1 MIFINLVISMNSL
14 RWVHIETYQRRSVAE
29 RHVPLSASPLGVIKF
44 IYGDLIMKSIFKV
57 FLLSCIILF
66 NFDISYCQLTVR
78 SDGYGSKPGFIDQ
91 AILVVE
97 PHGAYVEQ
105 SLYLSYSD
113 HNQFPSSQVE
123 IVHRFELPA
132 GAVVN
137 DLWLWIGDSVMQAIM
152 LDTWTARSIYDS
164 IVSKHRDPAF
174 LSKNGNLY
182 ELHIYPLISGRFRK
196 IKMNFI
202 TPTRWLGKDGVA
214 ELPLKMLQD
223 NNTQTKPLNILFREV
238 HELWGQPAIK
248 ELPQQ
253 VFGDFRDTSGYIYK
267 RTDIN
272 NIGSLSSLTL
282 EFATNFVNGSFITT
296 SDVYNDATY
305 FQFGF
310 NPGSFFNLQIDS
322 ISKHTLFALDLSGLH
337 NKNYAT
343 LIPNVK
349 QLMRSVIKTHDSLN
363 ILVAGAGKV
372 ELLGSTWKI
381 GDTDSIN
388 NALDRFA
395 ASDWGSQIAQ
405 EKKPNILYTDGQAS
419 TGWQFPGLEDL
430 ATFYNY
436 SNLGETLQN
445 INNADVIAAYEQGY
459 ETAGD
464 TKANLTAYIAKVD
477 SFFAQGGRFL
487 TYYDYNRVGN
497 EVLASHYIP
506 GLTTIRRADRSG
518 TLYRNVN
525 GNIGKYFPES
535 IVHYGFDT
543 LQYTPDPNVKIE
555 LQDQDGHPVVISK
568 KVSNGLLVVSAIWS
582 MRDDGALKKLLGVPL
597 LGLNAVTK
605 NQLLTNILTTVQS
618 KYLQSPFDKVIVLSN
633 SDSLF
638 QKNDAI
644 NWSQSY
650 FNAFDILRPT
660 FTTINLLDG
669 TGVLPVYLTD
679 NQIQYYGS
687 GYLLKTISHDGN
699 GRHFETHLDNWTY
712 INSVLN
718 AYSYPVIDSLSLSIS
733 VDNASGQLKELRE
746 VNPIPTDP
754 NKARFFIGSTSIAN
768 KIQFNLHAAF
778 INGAGNK
785 DSSISVFVNH
795 DTTTM
800 EKVIPSMLGN
810 EKLGD
815 LFDELSRDTTE
826 IVQLAM
832 RYHLLCDFTALIA
845 LEPND
850 TIRFMKNPFDESGL
864 VNVRQLN
871 DDSKIDSLTLSSYP
885 NPFNNRT
892 NIVVNIKNPSFL
904 NVYIYNIL
912 GQLVKV
918 VAAADYVEGKKIYS
932 WDGNS
937 ANNYSVSSGVYF
949 IRLIAKEKNSGQS
962 LSSIRKILLLK

>member
-1 MIFINLVISMNSL
+1 
-14 RWVHIETYQRRSVAE
+14 
-29 RHVPLSASPLGVIKF
+29 
-44 IYGDLIMKSIFKV
+44 MKSIFKV

-78 SDGYGSKPGFIDQ
+78 SDGYGSKSGYIDE

-113 HNQFPSSQVE
+113 HNQYTSSQVE
-123 IVHRFELPA
+123 IIHRFELPA
-132 GAVVN
+132 NAVVN

-174 LSKNGNLY
+174 LSKNGNIY
-182 ELHIYPLISGRFRK
+182 ELHIYPLISGKFRK

-214 ELPLKMLQD
+214 ELPLKMLKD
-223 NNTQTKPLNILFREV
+223 NNAQIKPVHVLFREV
-238 HELWGQPAIK
+238 HEICGQPAIK

-253 VFGDFRDTSGYIYK
+253 EFGEFRDTSGYKFK
-267 RTDIN
+267 RTDIED
-272 NIGSLSSLTL
+272 ISSLSSLTL
-282 EFATNFVNGSFITT
+282 GFSTNFVNGFFITT
-296 SDVYNDATY
+296 SDMYNDATY

-310 NPGSFFNLQIDS
+310 NPGSLFNLQIDS
-322 ISKHTLFALDLSGLH
+322 TSKHTLFALDLSGLY
-337 NKNYAT
+337 NKNYTT

-349 QLMRSVIKTHDSLN
+349 QLMRSVVKANDSLS
-363 ILVAGAGKV
+363 IIVAGAGKV
-372 ELLGSTWKI
+372 ELLDSTWRI
-381 GDTDSIN
+381 GATDSIN
-388 NALDRFA
+388 NMLDRFI
-395 ASDWGSQIAQ
+395 SSQWGSQIAQ
-405 EKKPNILYTDGQAS
+405 EKKPNILYSRDQAS
-419 TGWQFPGLEDL
+419 ICWQFPGLEDL
-430 ATFYNY
+430 ATYKNCSSLLYALNDFK
-436 SNLGETLQN
+436 S
-445 INNADVIAAYEQGY
+445 ADVIAAYEQGY
-459 ETAGD
+459 EDAGE
-464 TKANLTAYIAKVD
+464 TQSNFSTIIAKVD

-497 EVLASHYIP
+497 EVLATHYIP

-518 TLYRNVN
+518 TLYRNTS

-543 LQYTPDPNVKIE
+543 LIYTPDPDVKIE
-555 LQDQDGHPVVISK
+555 LQDQNGSPVVISK
-568 KVSNGLLVVSAIWS
+568 KISNGLLVVSAIWS
-582 MRDDGALKKLLGVPL
+582 MLDDGALKKLLGVPL

-605 NQLLTNILTTVQS
+605 NQLLTNMLKTVQS
-618 KYLQSPFDKVIVLSN
+618 KYVQSPFDKVFVLSN

-650 FNAFDILRPT
+650 FNAFNTLRPT

-669 TGVLPVYLTD
+669 SVFLPVYLTD

-687 GYLLKTISHDGN
+687 GYLLKTISHDGR

-718 AYSYPVIDSLSLSIS
+718 AYSYPVIDSLALSVS
-733 VDNASGQLKELRE
+733 VDDASGQLKELME

-754 NKARFFIGSTSIAN
+754 IKARFYIGSTSIAN

-778 INGAGNK
+778 IDGVSNK

-795 DTTTM
+795 DTTKM
-800 EKVIPSMLGN
+800 EKIIPSMLGN
-810 EKLGD
+810 EKLVG
-815 LFDELSRDTTE
+815 LFNESPKDTTE

-832 RYHLLCDFTALIA
+832 RYRLLCDFTALIA

-850 TIRFMKNPFDESGL
+850 TIHFMKNPFNESGL
-864 VNVRQLN
+864 VDVSKLI
-871 DDSKIDSLTLSSYP
+871 DDSKIDSMTLSSYP

-892 NIVVNIKNPSFL
+892 NIVVNIKKSSFL
-904 NVYIYNIL
+904 NVCIYNIL
-912 GQLVKV
+912 GQLIKV
-918 VAAADYVEGKKIYS
+918 VTVADFVEGKKIYS
-932 WDGNS
+932 WDGS
-937 ANNYSVSSGVYF
+937 GANNHSVSSGVYF

-962 LSSIRKILLLK
+962 LSAIRKILLLK